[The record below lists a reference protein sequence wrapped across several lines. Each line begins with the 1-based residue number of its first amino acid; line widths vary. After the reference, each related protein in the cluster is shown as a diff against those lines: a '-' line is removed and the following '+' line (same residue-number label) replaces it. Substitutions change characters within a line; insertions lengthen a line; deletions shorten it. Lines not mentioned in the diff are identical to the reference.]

1 MSNLPLEGMKVVEL
15 GTHFAVPSVARMMA
29 DWGAEVVKVEGLKG
43 DQWRYVG
50 RNQMCPIID
59 DENPFFTVP
68 NANKEFLALNLKDP
82 DGKAAMMKLLAGA
95 DIFVTNMRMT
105 ALTKLGFSYD
115 QLKEEF
121 PGLIYGHFTGFGYE
135 GPDAALPGF
144 DSVAFWAR
152 SGSMI
157 DWGTVGNYPF
167 LAPTGAGD
175 AMVGSILCAGVLA
188 AVIGKAKTGK
198 GTFVSSSLMGS
209 SIWYNNA
216 GVVSTQYG
224 NVFPKEKDHPAN
236 PFGWQY
242 QCSDGEWVMIGV
254 VDYADAYRKI
264 MPMMGYDDLVEDER
278 FNTIGAVQKNVEAFM
293 PIIRAGFLQDTA
305 ANWVK
310 RIGAVNIVIGKIG
323 HMKDLAYDE
332 QAIANR
338 FVVPVKFA
346 TGKSVQMP
354 TVPVLFSAYDT
365 GSVYEPTGAIGR
377 DDDAVLS
384 RLGYS
389 AEQIAAMKEKGAT
402 K

>member
-50 RNQMCPIID
+50 RNQMCPILD

-82 DGKAAMMKLLAGA
+82 DGKEAMMKLIAQA

-115 QLKEEF
+115 QLKEQF

-152 SGSMI
+152 SGSML

-242 QCSDGEWVMIGV
+242 QCADGEWLMIGV

-278 FNTIGAVQKNVEAFM
+278 FNTIGAVQQHVEEFM
-293 PIIRAGFLQDTA
+293 PILRAGFMKDTRD
-305 ANWVK
+305 NWVK

-354 TVPVLFSAYDT
+354 TVPVMFSAYDT
-365 GSVYEPTGAIGR
+365 GNAYEPTGAVGR